1 MGANADVIEQAYAA
15 FGRGDIPAVLA
26 LLDPRVEWSSPRTL
40 PHGGEFHTP
49 AEVQRFFAS
58 IGASWEQLT
67 LDVDRV
73 DEVGDLVV
81 GVVRADGI
89 RRNGKPESY
98 GAVHVFRVRDGKV
111 ESFHEYVDADAAI
124 E

>member
-1 MGANADVIEQAYAA
+1 MGANAEVIEQAYAA

-26 LLDPRVEWSSPRTL
+26 LLDAKVEWTSPRTL

-49 AEVQRFFAS
+49 AEVLRFFEG
-58 IGASWEQLT
+58 IGANWEKLT
-67 LDVDRV
+67 LDVEQV
-73 DEVGDLVV
+73 DEVGDMVV

-89 RRNGKPESY
+89 RRDGKPASY
-98 GAVHVFRVRDGKV
+98 GAAHVFRIRDGKI

-124 E
+124 A